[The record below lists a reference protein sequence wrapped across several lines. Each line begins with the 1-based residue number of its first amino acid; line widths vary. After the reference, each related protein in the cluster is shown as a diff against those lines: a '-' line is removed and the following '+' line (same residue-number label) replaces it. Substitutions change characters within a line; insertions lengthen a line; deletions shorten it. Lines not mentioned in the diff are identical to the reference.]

1 MKTITLQEFKKRER
15 EQNYFLAA
23 MGAVN
28 PYNFKQAHGIAP
40 RGNHVRGIQKVEM
53 KVNQGGVIRNCVR
66 FIGHVIGYLKKRK

>member
-1 MKTITLQEFKKRER
+1 MKTITLKEFKER
-15 EQNYFLAA
+15 QKAQNNFLAS

-28 PYNFKQAHGIAP
+28 PYNFKHTHGIAP
-40 RGNHVRGIQKVEM
+40 RGKHVRGIQKVEM